1 MEIRKLTKLDV
12 REFWELRFE
21 ALKSDENVFGAT
33 YEEERK
39 RTKEDLITKFNNNY
53 INPREESFVLGAFDD
68 ENQMIGV
75 VGFYREKRV
84 KLRHKATIWGMYVT
98 SQYRR
103 LKVGQSLISEAI
115 NIAKSMEG
123 LEQLN
128 LIVVSNNIK
137 AVSLYKTV
145 GFVTYGKEKNAIKCG
160 NKYFDE
166 DYMVYFVK

>member
-1 MEIRKLTKLDV
+1 
-12 REFWELRFE
+12 
-21 ALKSDENVFGAT
+21 
-33 YEEERK
+33 
-39 RTKEDLITKFNNNY
+39 
-53 INPREESFVLGAFDD
+53 
-68 ENQMIGV
+68 MIGV

-128 LIVVSNNIK
+128 
-137 AVSLYKTV
+137 
-145 GFVTYGKEKNAIKCG
+145 
-160 NKYFDE
+160 
-166 DYMVYFVK
+166 